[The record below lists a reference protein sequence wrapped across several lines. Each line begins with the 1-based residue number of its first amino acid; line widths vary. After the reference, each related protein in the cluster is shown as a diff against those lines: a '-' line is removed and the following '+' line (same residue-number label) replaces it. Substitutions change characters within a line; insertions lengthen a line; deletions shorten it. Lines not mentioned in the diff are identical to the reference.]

1 MAKTPDRCP
10 VLVRHQASE
19 TGAARRGCGY
29 PRLLSPHT
37 SSCLL
42 TAMKKQSWRACLAS
56 LAHLAT
62 GVLGPRCGLGNCCGM
77 QGRGRDPQVWAGS
90 PGGLRFCFPGEQL
103 GHMLGGGKEELG
115 DVASAGH
122 FDVRGVT
129 RPTPPSLVFKSSAGT
144 CLPTFFC
151 FKQGIGLTF

>member
-37 SSCLL
+37 SSCPL
-42 TAMKKQSWRACLAS
+42 TVMKRQSWRACLAS
-56 LAHLAT
+56 LAHLVT
-62 GVLGPRCGLGNCCGM
+62 GVAGPRCGLGNCCGI
-77 QGRGRDPQVWAGS
+77 QARGRDPQVWAGC
-90 PGGLRFCFPGEQL
+90 PGWLQFCFPEQL
-103 GHMLGGGKEELG
+103 GRVLGGGKEELG

-122 FDVRGVT
+122 F
-129 RPTPPSLVFKSSAGT
+129 
-144 CLPTFFC
+144 
-151 FKQGIGLTF
+151 